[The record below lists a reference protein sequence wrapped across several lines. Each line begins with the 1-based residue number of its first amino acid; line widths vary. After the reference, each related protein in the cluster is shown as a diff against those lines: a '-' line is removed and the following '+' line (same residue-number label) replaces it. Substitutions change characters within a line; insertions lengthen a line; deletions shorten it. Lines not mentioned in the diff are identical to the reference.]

1 MSTRELVA
9 AFRSTERPSEAAK
22 ERMARALAAAVPA
35 PRAATVI
42 PLRPPRRRGRT
53 MPGGWLAV
61 AAALLLIGA
70 SSYWLV
76 STQQRQAKGPA
87 DLLMAPQDA
96 DPTGGTA
103 LPRQVEPERATKP
116 VIKVEAAS
124 VPDDRPVMPVPEAAS
139 EPAEPPIAETIVEAT
154 PRKPTRSQSRP
165 PATERTP
172 TGQEPQSD
180 PVLAELVLIQKI
192 KDALDA
198 DQPAAALAAIEAH
211 AREFVRG
218 SLAEEREALR
228 VVALCDAGE
237 RARGER
243 AREAFLRAYP
253 RSAYRER
260 VRAACPLA
268 APPETTTTI
277 D

>member
-53 MPGGWLAV
+53 MPSGWLAV

-116 VIKVEAAS
+116 VIKEEAAS

-139 EPAEPPIAETIVEAT
+139 ELAETIVEAT
-154 PRKPTRSQSRP
+154 PRKPTRSQPRP
-165 PATERTP
+165 PAAERTP
-172 TGQEPQSD
+172 VGQEPQSD

-198 DQPAAALAAIEAH
+198 AQPAAALAAIEAH
-211 AREFVRG
+211 ARDFARG

-260 VRAACPLA
+260 VRAACPIA